1 MMLET
6 VTLLNAA
13 QTYWRLTVLHNAH
26 ERQICRGVFDIGVF
40 SLSLS
45 LLNTHT
51 STQTDRVCPSLMQSD
66 SVLCV
71 HTRKNTHSQATAA
84 TVIFPTVA
92 RLVLQVTLCC
102 WSWAEAQIRND
113 SPWPPAH
120 PEKWMQGF
128 IITGSTQHIIDPN
141 KDPHVQFK
149 LHMAL
154 KPRRALTQLSN

>member
-1 MMLET
+1 
-6 VTLLNAA
+6 
-13 QTYWRLTVLHNAH
+13 
-26 ERQICRGVFDIGVF
+26 
-40 SLSLS
+40 
-45 LLNTHT
+45 
-51 STQTDRVCPSLMQSD
+51 MQSD

-102 WSWAEAQIRND
+102 WSWAEAQIQND

-149 LHMAL
+149 RTAWWLWSRGVLWHNYPTRNGSETTSQDFL
-154 KPRRALTQLSN
+154 KLFCEIEEYLCRICACFRILGVTIEESFLVCR